1 MSLNEEKDLS
11 VKIYKIV
18 NFSSAHKL
26 DLPYESRCNTL
37 HGHNY
42 KSELWIE
49 GKLDENGMVI
59 DFHDLKKVIKNIDH
73 INLSDKFEWQ
83 TTAENL
89 SKYLL
94 NQIYQ
99 LSPNTIEKIKVR
111 VWETETAYAEVSKS
125 FNN

>member
-1 MSLNEEKDLS
+1 MGLHDENDLS

-49 GKLDENGMVI
+49 GKLDKNGMVI

-73 INLSDKFEWQ
+73 INLSEKFEWQ

-111 VWETETAYAEVSKS
+111 VWETDTAYAEVNKS
-125 FNN
+125 FIN

>member
-1 MSLNEEKDLS
+1 MSLNDEKDLS

-42 KSELWIE
+42 KSELWIK

-111 VWETETAYAEVSKS
+111 VWETETAHAEVSKS

>member
-1 MSLNEEKDLS
+1 MGLHDENDLS

-73 INLSDKFEWQ
+73 INLSEKFEWQ

>member
-1 MSLNEEKDLS
+1 MSIKDENDLS

-26 DLPYESRCNTL
+26 NLPYESRCNTL

-73 INLSDKFEWQ
+73 INLNDKFEWQ

-99 LSPNTIEKIKVR
+99 LSPNTIEKIEVR
-111 VWETETAYAEVSKS
+111 VWETETAYAEVSKI

>member
-26 DLPYESRCNTL
+26 NLPYESRCNTL

-99 LSPNTIEKIKVR
+99 LSSNTIEKIKVR

-125 FNN
+125 FNK